1 MGVYCKIFCHYDD
14 KDLLEIN
21 KIFSDDD
28 KSFRI
33 ITDNE
38 SSNNIFKKNGYNS
51 KTLEEVFP
59 SYSELTFEVYKN
71 TKNTLLKY
79 ESACKAIRFKELD
92 ILNGLL
98 RYLKNDVLL
107 LEQTRK
113 ILEKKENVVLV
124 FKKYSP
130 TYFAILK
137 LASEMGYN
145 TNTKNLTVL
154 LVKGKKVKKILPNES
169 QIILE
174 KVDKISKYKKYFS
187 IFLKNLSE
195 NQSKNKLSSLVKIAK
210 KTTPLALQLLTSKFY
225 EMSPS
230 EAEVTIL
237 KRTDKKI
244 LDSRSTEY
252 AFFLSSDREDVL
264 KVYYLLFDKFAEKK
278 INVKIF
284 TIDPITSSFLDKKGL
299 PYTDLFEETYILAN
313 ILKRT
318 KEGNQLNEQIIQE
331 SKRNNL
337 DLLYLEKLNSVI
349 IEGIYRSLAT
359 NIIFEHIINQLNL
372 KKAVIIDTTMFGKVI
387 ASIANK
393 FKIPT
398 LSVVSLIVDDNAVL
412 SLSYNADKICIYG
425 QQGYDALIALGFK
438 NDRIVITGNPRYDFI
453 KSSNQVKARKV
464 LENSYHISSK
474 NKLIVIAMSRW
485 HENDE
490 NWISKF
496 IKFCNKNDFEIVI
509 KIHPRYK
516 RNLEESENKIQF
528 IKKACQN
535 EKFHLTYDVD
545 LSLLLS
551 GSDVVISDYSN
562 VGVEAILL
570 NRSVVNVNFIKEE
583 LSKAQNYH
591 EYGAV
596 LYVEEYDKLE
606 NLIIGILHK
615 NEYIEE
621 LKKGRQKIVDMYN
634 FNNDGNASQR
644 IFDLL
649 TQPA

>member
-1 MGVYCKIFCHYDD
+1 VYCKIFCHYDD

-21 KIFSDDD
+21 KILSDN
-28 KSFRI
+28 KSFHI

-38 SSNNIFKKNGYNS
+38 SSNNFFKKNGYNS

-59 SYSELTFEVYKN
+59 SYSKLIFEVYQN

-98 RYLKNDVLL
+98 RYLKNDALL

-130 TYFAILK
+130 THFAILK

-154 LVKGKKVKKILPNES
+154 LVKGKKAKKILPNES

-174 KVDKISKYKKYFS
+174 KANKIAKYKKYFS
-187 IFLKNLSE
+187 MFLKNLSE

-210 KTTPLALQLLTSKFY
+210 KTTPLALQLISSKFY
-225 EMSPS
+225 EMSPND
-230 EAEVTIL
+230 AEVVIL
-237 KRTDKKI
+237 KRAKKKI
-244 LDSRSTEY
+244 LDSNSIEY

-264 KVYYLLFDKFAEKK
+264 KTYFLLFKKFVEKK
-278 INVKIF
+278 IKVKIF

-313 ILKRT
+313 MLKRT

-372 KKAVIIDTTMFGKVI
+372 KKIVTMDTTMFGKVI
-387 ASIANK
+387 ASVANK

-398 LSVVSLIVDDNAVL
+398 LSVESLIVDDNAIS

-425 QQGYDALIALGFK
+425 QQGSDALKTLGFT
-438 NDRIVITGNPRYDFI
+438 NDRIAITGNPKYD
-453 KSSNQVKARKV
+453 
-464 LENSYHISSK
+464 YISSIDE
-474 NKLIVIAMSRW
+474 NKTKKILKQKYEIDVTKKIIVIAMSRW
-485 HENDE
+485 HDGDE
-490 NWISKF
+490 KWISKF

-516 RNLEESENKIQF
+516 RGFEESENKIQF
-528 IKKACQN
+528 IKNTCQN
-535 EKFHLTYDVD
+535 EKFHLTYDID
-545 LSLLLS
+545 LNLLLS

-562 VGVEAILL
+562 VGVEGILL
-570 NRSVVNVNFIKEE
+570 NRPVVNVNFIKED

-606 NLIIGILHK
+606 NLITGILLK

-621 LKKGRQKIVDMYN
+621 LKKGRYKIIDMYN
-634 FNNDGNASQR
+634 YNNDGNATQR
-644 IFDLL
+644 IFDIL
-649 TQPA
+649 TQPS

>member
-1 MGVYCKIFCHYDD
+1 MILRLLSSKIYELNPNDS
-14 KDLLEIN
+14 I
-21 KIFSDDD
+21 
-28 KSFRI
+28 KSI
-33 ITDNE
+33 
-38 SSNNIFKKNGYNS
+38 
-51 KTLEEVFP
+51 
-59 SYSELTFEVYKN
+59 
-71 TKNTLLKY
+71 
-79 ESACKAIRFKELD
+79 
-92 ILNGLL
+92 
-98 RYLKNDVLL
+98 LKNV
-107 LEQTRK
+107 
-113 ILEKKENVVLV
+113 N
-124 FKKYSP
+124 
-130 TYFAILK
+130 
-137 LASEMGYN
+137 
-145 TNTKNLTVL
+145 
-154 LVKGKKVKKILPNES
+154 
-169 QIILE
+169 
-174 KVDKISKYKKYFS
+174 DKIS
-187 IFLKNLSE
+187 NDH
-195 NQSKNKLSSLVKIAK
+195 SLE
-210 KTTPLALQLLTSKFY
+210 FG
-225 EMSPS
+225 
-230 EAEVTIL
+230 
-237 KRTDKKI
+237 
-244 LDSRSTEY
+244 
-252 AFFLSSDREDVL
+252 FFLSSDREDVL

-278 INVKIF
+278 IKVKIF

-318 KEGNQLNEQIIQE
+318 KEGNQINEQIIQE
-331 SKRNNL
+331 SKKNNL
-337 DLLYLEKLNSVI
+337 DLLYLEKFNSVI

-372 KKAVIIDTTMFGKVI
+372 KKAVIMDTTMFGKVI

-393 FKIPT
+393 FNIPT
-398 LSVVSLIVDDNAVL
+398 LSVESLIVDDNAIS

-425 QQGYDALIALGFK
+425 QQGYDVLIALGFK
-438 NDRIVITGNPRYDFI
+438 NDRIAITGNPRYDFI

-606 NLIIGILHK
+606 NLITGILHK

-621 LKKGRQKIVDMYN
+621 LKKGRQKIIDMYN
-634 FNNDGNASQR
+634 FNNDGNATQR

>member
-1 MGVYCKIFCHYDD
+1 VYCKIFCHYDD

-21 KIFSDDD
+21 KIFSDY

-38 SSNNIFKKNGYNS
+38 SSNNLFKKNGYNS
-51 KTLEEVFP
+51 KTLEEIFP
-59 SYSELTFEVYKN
+59 NYSELTYEIYQN

-79 ESACKAIRFKELD
+79 ESGCKAIKFKELD
-92 ILNGLL
+92 ILNAIL

-154 LVKGKKVKKILPNES
+154 LVKGKKAKKILPNES

-174 KVDKISKYKKYFS
+174 GADKISKYKKYFS

-278 INVKIF
+278 IKVKIF

-372 KKAVIIDTTMFGKVI
+372 KKVVIIDTTMFGKVI

-398 LSVVSLIVDDNAVL
+398 LSVVSLIVDDNAIL

-425 QQGYDALIALGFK
+425 QQGYDVLIAHGFK
-438 NDRIVITGNPRYDFI
+438 NDRIAITGNPRYDFI

-516 RNLEESENKIQF
+516 RGFEESENKIQF
-528 IKKACQN
+528 IKKECQN

-545 LSLLLS
+545 LNLLLS

-570 NRSVVNVNFIKEE
+570 NKPVVNVNFIKEGIG
-583 LSKAQNYH
+583 KAQNYH

-606 NLIIGILHK
+606 NLITGILLK

-621 LKKGRQKIVDMYN
+621 LEKGRQKIIDLYN
-634 FNNDGNASQR
+634 FNNDGNATQR

-649 TQPA
+649 TQSA